1 MAPFVRVFLHML
13 GAMLISM
20 GHLPE
25 DLVRDVLNDPEL
37 VGAVVIAVTWVW
49 YYLAKKM
56 GWRT

>member
-1 MAPFVRVFLHML
+1 MGPFVRVFLHML
-13 GAMLISM
+13 GGMLVSM

-25 DLVRDVLNDPEL
+25 DLVRDILNDPEL